1 MRIRTI
7 IVSCLL
13 LFLSMA
19 AIAQQRKISGQVTN
33 AETGATIPGVTV
45 LVKEK
50 NEGTI
55 TNNNGEYSITVS
67 SDAKILRFQFV
78 GMKPVEKTIGENN
91 TINAQLKPTQLE
103 LDEYVVVG
111 YGSVRKSDL
120 TGAVTSINAETLEK
134 IPVNSMDQK
143 LQGQSPGVRV
153 TQTSHQPG
161 GATSIR
167 IRGGNSILA
176 GNEPLYVVDGVPVTG
191 SSNSL
196 SWLGNPVQNGL
207 SSINP
212 NDIES
217 IEILKDASAT
227 AIYGARG
234 ANGVVLITTKS
245 GKAGEDKVTFSSYT
259 GYQEKASSIEVM
271 NAQQYARL
279 FDEAG
284 MNSSPFY
291 DPEYPNPEELG
302 QGTDWQKEIYR
313 DAPMQN
319 YELSV
324 SGGNETTT
332 YALSGNYYDR
342 KGIVHGSDFER
353 YSMRINLDKEVTDN
367 LKVGNHLTL
376 NQSNS
381 ETVATDTPG
390 GFFPGVVNTAL
401 TISPVLDI
409 YDEDGEYT
417 LTDPVADAWLN
428 NPVAVTREVDAVNSQ
443 KRILGDIY
451 AQYTFLNDFVLK
463 SSLGM
468 DISEQNQDMYTPSII
483 YEGSW
488 NNGQARFA
496 TNSYQM
502 INFENTL
509 NYNRQINETNRVNA
523 LLGMT
528 YQKTDNRSFID
539 IATGFPNDIL
549 SYYGIENAEN
559 MPDIYTAFDE
569 SALISYFS
577 RVNYNYKEKYLM
589 TLTGRVD
596 GSSKFGENNRFGF
609 FPSAAFAWR
618 AFQEDFIK
626 DLNLFS
632 NLKFRASYGLS
643 GNERISTFNYI
654 RTIGS
659 TLYYFGN
666 TAATGFAPDQPGNN
680 NLKWETTQQL
690 DLGMDA
696 GFFNNRL
703 TLTVDYYY
711 KKTVDLLYYADLPW
725 LSGFDNYLNNIGS
738 LENEG
743 FELEIHSENFVTD
756 FKWSTDFNI
765 STNRNEILDL
775 DDKEVFVN
783 NDTYKLKIGN
793 WAIIREGES
802 MGSFYGW
809 VADGIWQS
817 EEAEQA
823 AIYDA
828 EPGDFKYVDLN
839 NDGKLNEEDR
849 KIIGQALP
857 DFRWGL
863 SNAFSYKNFSLDIFI
878 QGVHGNEI
886 LNANRFE
893 LESGNGLSNAS
904 VNMLDR
910 WTPENPSDKY
920 PRANRSADYLHMSDR
935 YLEDGSYVRLKSVTL
950 SYNLP
955 ASLMNSLKIDR
966 VNVYFTA
973 KNLLTITDYTG
984 FDPEVGHFGQDNTR
998 IGYDYGAY
1006 PSVRSFII
1014 GVNLNL

>member
-1 MRIRTI
+1 VLIKNTDRGTT
-7 IVSCLL
+7 
-13 LFLSMA
+13 
-19 AIAQQRKISGQVTN
+19 TN
-33 AETGATIPGVTV
+33 AD
-45 LVKEK
+45 
-50 NEGTI
+50 
-55 TNNNGEYSITVS
+55 GEYSIEVPTK
-67 SDAKILRFQFV
+67 AKTLRFQFV
-78 GMKPVEKTIGENN
+78 GMKPVEKPIGKNN
-91 TINAQLKPTQLE
+91 TIDVQLAPTQLE

-111 YGSVRKSDL
+111 YGSIRKSDL
-120 TGAVTSINAETLEK
+120 TGAVTSINTEKLEK

-217 IEILKDASAT
+217 MEILKDASAT

-245 GKAGEDKVTFSSYT
+245 GKAGKGKISFSSYS
-259 GYQEKASSIEVM
+259 GFQQKSSEISVM
-271 NAQQYARL
+271 NAEQYARL

-284 MNSSPFY
+284 MNSNPFY

-302 QGTDWQKEIYR
+302 EGTDWQKEIYR

-324 SGGNETTT
+324 SGGNETTS
-332 YALSGNYYDR
+332 YALSGNYFDR

-353 YSMRINLDKEVTDN
+353 YSFRVNLEKDVTN
-367 LKVGNHLTL
+367 RLKVGNHLTL

-381 ETVATDTPG
+381 KTVATDTPG

-401 TISPVLDI
+401 IISPILDV
-409 YDEDGEYT
+409 YDEDGDYT

-428 NPVAVTREVDAVNSQ
+428 NPVAVTREVDAVNSV
-443 KRILGDIY
+443 KRLLGDVY
-451 AQYTFLNDFVLK
+451 AQYTLLEYFTLK

-468 DISEQNQDMYTPSII
+468 DISEQTQDMYTPSFI

-509 NYNRQINETNRVNA
+509 NYTRQINKDNRINA

-528 YQKTDNRSFID
+528 YQETDNRSFID

-559 MPDIYTAFDE
+559 MPNIYTAFDE

-577 RVNYNYKEKYLM
+577 RVNYNYKEKYLV

-609 FPSAAFAWR
+609 FPSAAVAWR

-666 TAATGFAPDQPGNN
+666 NPATGFAPDQPGNN

-690 DLGMDA
+690 DLGLDA
-696 GFFNNRL
+696 GFIDNRL
-703 TLTVDYYY
+703 TFTLDYYY
-711 KKTVDLLYYADLPW
+711 KKTIDLLYYADLPW
-725 LSGFDNYLNNIGS
+725 LSGFDNYLNNIGV

-743 FELEIHSENFVTD
+743 VELAIHSENFVD
-756 FKWSTDFNI
+756 SFKWSTDFNI
-765 STNRNEILDL
+765 STNSNEILDL
-775 DDKEVFVN
+775 DGKELFVN
-783 NDTYKLKIGN
+783 NDSYKLKIGN

-809 VADGIWQS
+809 EADGIWQS

-823 AIYDA
+823 AVYDA
-828 EPGDFKYVDLN
+828 EPGDFKYVDQN

-863 SNAFSYKNFSLDIFI
+863 TNSFSYKNFSLDIFI
-878 QGVHGNEI
+878 QGVQGNEI

-893 LESGNGLSNAS
+893 LESGNGLTNAS
-904 VNMLDR
+904 VNMLNR

-920 PRANRSADYLHMSDR
+920 PRANRKADYLRMSDR
-935 YLEDGSYVRLKSVTL
+935 YLEDGSYIRLKSITL
-950 SYNLP
+950 SYSMP
-955 ASLMNSLKIDR
+955 SSLMNSLRIER
-966 VNVYFTA
+966 MSIYVTA